1 MSKGKKQK
9 KKKDVVITATIGTA
23 RRSETAT
30 SPVHQPSEP
39 PAPQRPAGRDSTNAT
54 PSADGTLQQQRARF
68 ALNRVTALTGELNK
82 EDQKRFNSYASAMP
96 FMIHANGLGQTSAF
110 YRRKGTGDIY
120 YRLYQLLGDWLSQ
133 PGQPFQ
139 GRADLL
145 EGITQSGMATYRAAQ
160 VESML
165 FLNWVKQFANAF
177 MASE

>member
-1 MSKGKKQK
+1 MAKGKKQK
-9 KKKDVVITATIGTA
+9 KKKDVVITATISAA

-39 PAPQRPAGRDSTNAT
+39 PAQQPADRDPRNAT

-68 ALNRVTALTGELNK
+68 ALNRVTALAEKLNK
-82 EDQKRFNSYASAMP
+82 EDQKKFNSYASAMP
-96 FMIHANGLGQTSAF
+96 FMIHANGLGQTAAF
-110 YRRKGTGDIY
+110 YRRKGTEDIY

-139 GRADLL
+139 GKADLL

-160 VESML
+160 AESML

>member
-1 MSKGKKQK
+1 MAKYKKQK
-9 KKKDVVITATIGTA
+9 QKEATVTSATVGTA

-30 SPVHQPSEP
+30 SPVRQPSEP
-39 PAPQRPAGRDSTNAT
+39 PAQQPAGRDSTNAI

-68 ALNRVTALTGELNK
+68 ALERVTALAGELNK

-96 FMIHANGLGQTSAF
+96 FMIHANGLGQTAAF
-110 YRRKGTGDIY
+110 YRRKGTGDID

-133 PGQPFQ
+133 SGQPFQ

-160 VESML
+160 AESML